1 MTSSSTSSSA
11 SSSDQLLP
19 KTCKAYDIDV
29 LVDASEEKENEG
41 MPDSHFF
48 PKEGDTIIEKEKG
61 VRELKRRYGKRKAE
75 LEYAAELAA
84 EAKHLRRML
93 GCDEEA
99 VVHAVGV
106 PKKVQYHF
114 TDQDGKQY
122 VSLVKDVNKSSFK
135 KSMAFLRMM
144 DETRILE
151 LCTDDTHIVLDVAH
165 CREWFL
171 SKSNLS
177 ISSLAPHWSTMDLWN
192 TIVHFPVMTP
202 EKFSCLLLFN
212 ASYECLE
219 KFSLSDFLKST
230 TPLDSIDM
238 LKITLDNLQTVYQC
252 IFGSDYRDI
261 CMIAKSFW
269 QTNVRYLDIR
279 EFTFVLDTFNK
290 AFINFQVDMRNR
302 SVEVPNTTPLNTH
315 KLVVECFIQW
325 FTFNTGMFTQEAEA
339 VYKNRP
345 RFTKASLESKVHT
358 DSNSGSGGKVGIRS
372 VSNKTANMSNS
383 VALSNSNKSQKGPCI
398 RHIAQTLG
406 IKELGG
412 ENPVI
417 CKQGVNCRFAHISW
431 PIGKFQRKKLI
442 EFISTSSIGL
452 LLNKSDK
459 DLILKKL

>member
-1 MTSSSTSSSA
+1 VTS
-11 SSSDQLLP
+11 
-19 KTCKAYDIDV
+19 TCKAYIIDAID
-29 LVDASEEKENEG
+29 DAAEEIENKEK
-41 MPDSHFF
+41 PDSDFY
-48 PKEGDTIIEKEKG
+48 PKDSDSTASKEKG
-61 VRELKRRYGKRKAE
+61 IRELKRRFMKRKAD
-75 LEYAAELAA
+75 LEYDAELAA
-84 EAKHLRRML
+84 EAKQLRKML
-93 GCDEEA
+93 GGEDESL
-99 VVHAVGV
+99 GSGTT
-106 PKKVQYHF
+106 KKVQYHF
-114 TDQDGKQY
+114 TDQDGKSY
-122 VSLVKDVNKSSFK
+122 ISLVKEVNKSSFK
-135 KSMAFLRMM
+135 KTMAFLRMM
-144 DETRILE
+144 DEARILE

-177 ISSLAPHWSTMDLWN
+177 ISSLAPHWSTIDLWN
-192 TIVHFPVMTP
+192 MIVHFPVMTP

-252 IFGSDYRDI
+252 IFGSDYREI
-261 CMIAKSFW
+261 CMIAESFL

-279 EFTFVLDTFNK
+279 EFCFVLDTFNK

-302 SVEVPNTTPLNTH
+302 SVDVPNTTPLNKH
-315 KLVVECFIQW
+315 KLVVECFTQW

-339 VYKNRP
+339 AYKNRP
-345 RFTKASLESKVHT
+345 WYTNASLESKVP
-358 DSNSGSGGKVGIRS
+358 SELNSGSRGKVGIRT
-372 VSNKTANMSNS
+372 VSNKTANMSKS

-417 CKQGVNCRFAHISW
+417 CKTGWELSFCTYFLAHRQISAKE
-431 PIGKFQRKKLI
+431 IY
-442 EFISTSSIGL
+442 
-452 LLNKSDK
+452 
-459 DLILKKL
+459 